1 VFQFQCPNGDLLQAD
16 ESQVGQTCACP
27 LCHIHFVVPAPLP
40 VAHASDSAIPV
51 TQAVAPEDAA
61 PDFPFTDDGSAAQPD
76 PEPAAAAA
84 GPIPGAGD
92 REPELLHIPC
102 PNGHVLETPAEM
114 LDQEALCPHCR
125 TQFRLLR
132 KDSVEYRRQ
141 KQLELERRE
150 RRRSEAWLGIAITV
164 VVVVVIAVLILIAG
178 SRGG

>member
-27 LCHIHFVVPAPLP
+27 LCHVHFLVPGPLAVP
-40 VAHASDSAIPV
+40 HASDSAFPV
-51 TQAVAPEDAA
+51 TEPAAPEDAA
-61 PDFPFTDDGSAAQPD
+61 PDFPFTDDELTQPD
-76 PEPAAAAA
+76 SEPAAAQAEA
-84 GPIPGAGD
+84 IPVVGE
-92 REPELLHIPC
+92 REPELLHISC

-141 KQLELERRE
+141 KQLELQRRE

-164 VVVVVIAVLILIAG
+164 VVVVAIAVLILIAG